1 LPGVTIRKHLS
12 LPVGTDLTAPEGY
25 LLALSVWDFDQ
36 PDMKPA
42 PSGNLPVL
50 YDSTVELARVTALS
64 DQPLTPAPETARFEF
79 SGGIRMLGAD
89 YPQQARAGE
98 TVAFSFW
105 WQAGSTPPVDH
116 THYLH
121 LLSAQSAEQ
130 HLTFSQTPLNGR
142 LPTTNW
148 IAGLAFVDAWQ
159 ITIPEQAAAGTYEVV
174 SGLFN
179 QVSGERLPV
188 NGIDGAPTR
197 DLSMILGQIEIESA
211 P

>member
-1 LPGVTIRKHLS
+1 
-12 LPVGTDLTAPEGY
+12 
-25 LLALSVWDFDQ
+25 
-36 PDMKPA
+36 
-42 PSGNLPVL
+42 
-50 YDSTVELARVTALS
+50 
-64 DQPLTPAPETARFEF
+64 
-79 SGGIRMLGAD
+79 
-89 YPQQARAGE
+89 
-98 TVAFSFW
+98 
-105 WQAGSTPPVDH
+105 
-116 THYLH
+116 
-121 LLSAQSAEQ
+121 
-130 HLTFSQTPLNGR
+130 
-142 LPTTNW
+142 LPTSNW